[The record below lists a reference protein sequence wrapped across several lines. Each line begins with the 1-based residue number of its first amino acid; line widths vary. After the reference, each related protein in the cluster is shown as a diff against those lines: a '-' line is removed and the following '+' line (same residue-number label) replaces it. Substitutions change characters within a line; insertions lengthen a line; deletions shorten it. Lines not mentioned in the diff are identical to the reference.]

1 MPFESVG
8 AFAAGVAV
16 GWAGRSVAGST
27 REALVRI
34 IVAGHKLRADIHRAL
49 GERAE
54 WIEDLM
60 AEGRLRYE
68 NNQPPPVYDE
78 EEPPRMRTDGAER
91 AA

>member
-1 MPFESVG
+1 MPFESLG

-27 REALVRI
+27 REALVRV
-34 IVAGHKLRADIHRAL
+34 IVTGHKLRSDLRRAL

-68 NNQPPPVYDE
+68 SAEPPPTYDE
-78 EEPPRMRTDGAER
+78 EEPPRMRTDGTGR